1 MIKISDKSKCSGCY
15 SCVNICPKQCILIKN
30 DNEGFWY
37 PEIDKDKCI
46 DCGLC
51 EKVCPIINKIDKDE
65 KQIVSY
71 ACKNRDNETRNTS
84 SSGGIF
90 TLLCEYVISK
100 NGVVFGAAFNNEFE
114 VNHMYAETLEQCEK
128 FKGSKYVQSK
138 IGNTYRQAKE
148 FLDYGRIVLF
158 SGTPCQISGLSSF
171 LMKKY
176 NNLIMIDIA
185 CHGVPSPIVYKN
197 YIKSL
202 ENNNNSNIS
211 LFSFRDK
218 STGWKEYSLKVDFN
232 NKKQVKEIGYNNI
245 YMKGFLNDIYLR
257 PSCYECKFKNPT
269 TSSDITL
276 ADYWGVQNIHPK
288 FDDDKGTSLVLVN
301 SKKGQD
307 MFNEISHNMDFI
319 KTDLDYAI
327 SNNPCIVR
335 PVKYNPKREKFF
347 SEINNNN
354 IEEIINKYT
363 KVTFTQKVKG
373 KVFGAL
379 RKIKKLIT

>member
-1 MIKISDKSKCSGCY
+1 MINISKKRDCSGCY
-15 SCVNICPKQCILIKN
+15 GCANICPKQCISMKS

-37 PEIDKDKCI
+37 PKIDKDKCI
-46 DCGLC
+46 NCGLC
-51 EKVCPIINKIDKDE
+51 EKVCPIINKSTDE
-65 KQIVSY
+65 KNDIISY
-71 ACKNRDNETRNTS
+71 ACKNKDNKTRNTS

-90 TLLCEYVISK
+90 SLLCNCVISK
-100 NGVVFGAAFNNEFE
+100 NGVVFGAAFNKEFE
-114 VNHMYAETLEQCEK
+114 VNYMYAETVEQCEK

-148 FLDYGRIVLF
+148 FLDSGRIVLF
-158 SGTPCQISGLSSF
+158 SGTPCQISGLDSF

-176 NNLIMIDIA
+176 ENLIMIDIA
-185 CHGVPSPIVYKN
+185 CHGVPSPLVYKN
-197 YIKSL
+197 YIESL

-218 STGWKEYSLKVDFN
+218 STGWKNYSLKVDFN

-245 YMKGFLNDIYLR
+245 YIKGFLNDIYLR
-257 PSCYECKFKNPT
+257 PSCYECKFKKPT
-269 TSSDITL
+269 TSADITL
-276 ADYWGVQNIHPK
+276 ADYWGVQNIHPE

-307 MFNEISHNMDFI
+307 LFNEISHNMDFI

-327 SNNPCIVR
+327 RNNPCIVR

-347 SEINNNN
+347 SEMNDNN
-354 IEEIINKYT
+354 IEKIIHKYT
-363 KVTFTQKVKG
+363 KVTFTQKVKR
-373 KVFGAL
+373 KTFGAL